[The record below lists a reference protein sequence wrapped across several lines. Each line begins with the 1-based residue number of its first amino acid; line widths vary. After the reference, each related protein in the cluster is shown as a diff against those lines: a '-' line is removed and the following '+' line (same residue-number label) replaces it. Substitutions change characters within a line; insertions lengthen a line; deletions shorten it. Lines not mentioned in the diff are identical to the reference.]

1 MDIDLIGEEIP
12 EIVEESDHEI
22 KDLEEDEED
31 EEYNQNEGEIP

>member
-1 MDIDLIGEEIP
+1 MDIDLISEEIP

-31 EEYNQNEGEIP
+31 EECNQNEGKIP